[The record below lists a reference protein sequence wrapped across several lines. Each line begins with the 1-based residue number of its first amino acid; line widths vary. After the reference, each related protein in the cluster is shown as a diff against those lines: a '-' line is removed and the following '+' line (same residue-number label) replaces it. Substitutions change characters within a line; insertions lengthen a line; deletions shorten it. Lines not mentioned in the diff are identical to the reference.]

1 MTLKEFLSLGETHEI
16 SFPEAQKL
24 NGALSKASV
33 ADIPEHQ
40 RHLVLDYLVC
50 ALNMGSVDPRI
61 LPKVEALRI
70 SLEESTMS

>member
-40 RHLVLDYLVC
+40 RHLVLDYLVF
-50 ALNMGSVDPRI
+50 
-61 LPKVEALRI
+61 
-70 SLEESTMS
+70 